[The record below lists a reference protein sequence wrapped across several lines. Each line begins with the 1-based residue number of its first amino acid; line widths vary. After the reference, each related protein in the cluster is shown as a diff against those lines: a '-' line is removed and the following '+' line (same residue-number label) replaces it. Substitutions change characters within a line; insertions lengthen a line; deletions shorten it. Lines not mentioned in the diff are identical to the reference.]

1 MPRRILNALDT
12 RVMHRIVA
20 VLVLVSAVA
29 YVWLAAKQQDQVE
42 CSARYNELSAE
53 AQRARSS
60 AADKDREA
68 LTAMIRSLVDETP
81 GDARAEIERYL
92 ATIEQTDR
100 ERNQNPV
107 PPPPADLCT

>member
-29 YVWLAAKQQDQVE
+29 YVWLAAQQQDQVE
-42 CSARYNELSAE
+42 CSARYNERQALS
-53 AQRARSS
+53 QKARSD
-60 AADKDREA
+60 AADADRKA
-68 LTAMIRSLVDETP
+68 LETLVRSLVDDNPNDGREQVQRYLE
-81 GDARAEIERYL
+81 AIER
-92 ATIEQTDR
+92 TDR
-100 ERNQNPV
+100 ERAANPV